1 MEKLGSWIRNFSSPP
16 PTVRTTPFTSA
27 MIHYWS
33 NHPLCEDREIQSFG
47 RTKENTMQEE
57 PDTQSSD
64 EDEPGDNELPTELSG
79 LVTEDDASI
88 VPDHVDLELEQ
99 DD

>member
-1 MEKLGSWIRNFSSPP
+1 
-16 PTVRTTPFTSA
+16 
-27 MIHYWS
+27 
-33 NHPLCEDREIQSFG
+33 
-47 RTKENTMQEE
+47 MQEE